1 MRERERTR
9 EREILQRLKCGFI
22 LSYSLLYKIFIP
34 LKTLSPLSPSLS
46 LSFAISFFSLF
57 LLSCNVSCFKS
68 PNLSK
73 GILLKFEKLSNKK
86 PKYIKF
92 CTYFVYSYKWFLVF
106 KKLLVEKF
114 EHYWFR
120 TNQQNFFKVPN
131 CLDPTNQMTW

>member
-1 MRERERTR
+1 MREGEREREKYFRGWNVASYFHIASSTKFVF
-9 EREILQRLKCGFI
+9 LQTF
-22 LSYSLLYKIFIP
+22 SL
-34 LKTLSPLSPSLS
+34 SLS
-46 LSFAISFFSLF
+46 LSFSLFCHFFFSLF

-106 KKLLVEKF
+106 FSYWLKSLNTTGLEPTNKF
-114 EHYWFR
+114 LE
-120 TNQQNFFKVPN
+120 KVPN